1 MAGKHEGGRTDP
13 NAEVNNVFRESINVE
28 LSTAKPRALPHG
40 CVPLSQAL
48 GLTLPKPSQEM
59 ALLVMY
65 YDSIQILGRIDGVF
79 ETFLLFLSFPYKVH
93 FPGSKIRSYS
103 QATDVSGWNGSTMKT
118 FSVVD
123 FFFFLTLS
131 PHLDDI
137 TSR

>member
-13 NAEVNNVFRESINVE
+13 NAEINNVFRESINVE
-28 LSTAKPRALPHG
+28 LSTAKPRALPRG

-48 GLTLPKPSQEM
+48 GLTLPMPSREM

-65 YDSIQILGRIDGVF
+65 YESIQILGRIDGVF
-79 ETFLLFLSFPYKVH
+79 EPFLVFPSFSYKVH

-103 QATDVSGWNGSTMKT
+103 QTSYRCVRGWNGSTMKT

-123 FFFFLTLS
+123 FFFSSLLCLLIWMT
-131 PHLDDI
+131 
-137 TSR
+137 